1 MKVRRGII
9 GITQNNTIFSKA
21 LLRSDI
27 SEDLLEHEEIGKKL
41 YTDFIVQRLR
51 R

>member
-1 MKVRRGII
+1 MKVRGGII
-9 GITQNNTIFSKA
+9 RIIQNNTIVSKA

-41 YTDFIVQRLR
+41 YPDFIEQRLR
-51 R
+51 T